1 MLVSSQSED
10 ADADGNAVYKIEG
23 KVFVENEPI
32 AEWGPQTRIIVNGG
46 EYVGFLKPD
55 GSFVVSNVPPGS
67 HVVEVSSPN
76 HGFQPARVEISSK
89 SKGKMRARR
98 VDWLQPGVVQQ
109 IRYPLHFK
117 TKGKAGFFEKR
128 ETWHWTDS
136 LMNPMVH
143 KRDHRLEKMTSCDVD
158 FLGAYDALAC
168 TAFGYHSSADG
179 LHGC

>member
-1 MLVSSQSED
+1 MRAAAVVCSLLHMRRPSTMRALIVFFGAFVLVSSQSED

-32 AEWGPQTRIIVNGG
+32 ADWGPQTRIIVNGG

-55 GSFVVSNVPPGS
+55 GSFIVSNVPPGS

-117 TKGKAGFFEKR
+117 TKGKASFFEKR

-136 LMNPMVH
+136 LMNPMVNEII
-143 KRDHRLEKMTSCDVD
+143 D
-158 FLGAYDALAC
+158 
-168 TAFGYHSSADG
+168 
-179 LHGC
+179 